1 MAVKKLET
9 LSEGI
14 LSSGIFAVKFSAEW
28 CGPCKALALTFPDIT
43 GAELFEVD
51 IDKDFDALLRYGIR
65 SVPTTIIFKDGEIVG
80 RVAGNNV
87 KGIQEV
93 IDSI

>member
-1 MAVKKLET
+1 
-9 LSEGI
+9 
-14 LSSGIFAVKFSAEW
+14 
-28 CGPCKALALTFPDIT
+28 
-43 GAELFEVD
+43 VD
-51 IDKDFDALLRYGIR
+51 IDKDEDASLRYGIR